1 MSKPKIAVNG
11 FGRIGRLVVRAALES
26 GRVEVVTINDL
37 VPFETQA
44 HLFKYDSVHGVY
56 PGEVKVEGDMLVVDG
71 HKIKMTQEPDP
82 SKLPYKALG
91 VKYAVESTGRFTKKA
106 DASKLIDAG
115 AERVIISAPSSDPDY
130 TVVMGVNC
138 DGIPADAKV
147 ISNASCTTNCLAPIV
162 KALHDKFGIVKGL
175 VTTIHAYTNDQ
186 NVQDQGHKDL
196 RRARAAALSMIP
208 TSTGAA
214 KAIGLVMPELKGKLD
229 GLAIRVPTPNVSMV
243 DFVAELKVEATKEQV
258 NAALKAAAE
267 SGPMAPYLD
276 FCEAPLVSIDF
287 NHNPASSTVDADS
300 TYALGN
306 MVKVMSWYDN
316 EWGYSCRC
324 IDLMAKLG

>member
-106 DASKLIDAG
+106 DASKLIDEIG
-115 AERVIISAPSSDPDY
+115 
-130 TVVMGVNC
+130 
-138 DGIPADAKV
+138 
-147 ISNASCTTNCLAPIV
+147 
-162 KALHDKFGIVKGL
+162 
-175 VTTIHAYTNDQ
+175 
-186 NVQDQGHKDL
+186 
-196 RRARAAALSMIP
+196 RAH
-208 TSTGAA
+208 
-214 KAIGLVMPELKGKLD
+214 V
-229 GLAIRVPTPNVSMV
+229 
-243 DFVAELKVEATKEQV
+243 
-258 NAALKAAAE
+258 
-267 SGPMAPYLD
+267 
-276 FCEAPLVSIDF
+276 
-287 NHNPASSTVDADS
+287 
-300 TYALGN
+300 
-306 MVKVMSWYDN
+306 
-316 EWGYSCRC
+316 
-324 IDLMAKLG
+324 